1 MGRVLALL
9 MMVALMGCSQAPGG
23 AATGSATPA
32 SAPGSSGVPTAEA
45 PSSAASAPASAST
58 TVVLPANCAAGLAAY
73 LVAIEPLVKSFDPA
87 KATLGDLSS
96 TDEAT
101 SEKAFELLDANGGRA
116 PYSCSEV
123 GLEWAY
129 FDSNTPWDAV
139 LAVAAD
145 AAPGTVPYLT
155 GLRAT
160 TALDEAELSDYQ
172 IAGCDEAVAAI
183 KKRVADESPPAP
195 TTSNRCRSTTAW
207 SSWASTRPT
216 SGRSSSRRAREMSWA
231 TTSSGSSAPRAKA
244 AGRLAVES
252 IDHGG
257 PRMYADPTHDPRIR
271 Q

>member
-9 MMVALMGCSQAPGG
+9 MMVTLMGCSQAPGG

-183 KKRVADESPPAP
+183 KKRVADEV
-195 TTSNRCRSTTAW
+195 
-207 SSWASTRPT
+207 
-216 SGRSSSRRAREMSWA
+216 
-231 TTSSGSSAPRAKA
+231 A
-244 AGRLAVES
+244 AGTDDIEQMPFDDGVELL
-252 IDHGG
+252 GL
-257 PRMYADPTHDPRIR
+257 YKAYIR
-271 Q
+271 QVQLEACPRDELGNDEFGFIGAAG

>member
-1 MGRVLALL
+1 MRRFLPFLVVVLLI
-9 MMVALMGCSQAPGG
+9 GCSQTPGG
-23 AATGSATPA
+23 GATPAATPA
-32 SAPGSSGVPTAEA
+32 SAAPGSSGEPTAEA
-45 PSSAASAPASAST
+45 PSSAASASASAST

-73 LVAIEPLVKSFDPA
+73 LVTIEPLVKSFDPT

-96 TDEAT
+96 MDEAT

-160 TALDEAELSDYQ
+160 TSLDEAEMSDYQ

-183 KKRVADESPPAP
+183 KKRVSDEI
-195 TTSNRCRSTTAW
+195 
-207 SSWASTRPT
+207 
-216 SGRSSSRRAREMSWA
+216 
-231 TTSSGSSAPRAKA
+231 A
-244 AGRLAVES
+244 AGTDDIEQMPFDDGVALLGLYKA
-252 IDHGG
+252 
-257 PRMYADPTHDPRIR
+257 YIR
-271 Q
+271 QVQLETCPRDALGNDEFGFIGAAG